1 MPAYN
6 ELTPATLMR
15 LIGTPQCPVI
25 IDVSIDEDFE
35 ASPFLIPAATRQAH
49 KNIASIVPDLIGKQV
64 VVICQKGKKLS
75 HGAAAVLRAH
85 GIDAQVLAGGNAA
98 WAEAAYPRVPSNNI
112 QPNLWVTRH
121 RPKIDRIACPWLIR
135 RFINPNATFLYVPP
149 AEVLDV
155 AERFGGT
162 AFDIA
167 DTFWSHRGP
176 LCTFDTMV
184 SEFGLSHPAIDAVAL
199 IVRAAD
205 TDSHNLAPQAAG
217 LLAFSVGMSR
227 SHRDDLSQL
236 EASMP
241 LYDALYRWARDGQD
255 ESHDWVEATA

>member
-1 MPAYN
+1 
-6 ELTPATLMR
+6 
-15 LIGTPQCPVI
+15 
-25 IDVSIDEDFE
+25 
-35 ASPFLIPAATRQAH
+35 
-49 KNIASIVPDLIGKQV
+49 
-64 VVICQKGKKLS
+64 
-75 HGAAAVLRAH
+75 
-85 GIDAQVLAGGNAA
+85 
-98 WAEAAYPRVPSNNI
+98 
-112 QPNLWVTRH
+112 
-121 RPKIDRIACPWLIR
+121 
-135 RFINPNATFLYVPP
+135 
-149 AEVLDV
+149 
-155 AERFGGT
+155 
-162 AFDIA
+162 
-167 DTFWSHRGP
+167 

>member
-6 ELTPATLMR
+6 EITSATLMR

-25 IDVSIDEDFE
+25 IDFSIDEDFE
-35 ASPFLIPAATRQAH
+35 ASPFLIPTATRQAH

-75 HGAAAVLRAH
+75 HGATAVLRAH
-85 GIDAQVLAGGNAA
+85 GIDAQVLDGDNAA
-98 WAEAAYPRVPSNNI
+98 WAKAAYPRVPSKNI
-112 QPNLWVTRH
+112 QLNLWVTRH
-121 RPKIDRIACPWLIR
+121 RPKIDRIACPWFIR
-135 RFINPNATFLYVPP
+135 RFVNPNATFLYVAP

-155 AERFGGT
+155 AKHFGGT

-167 DTFWSHRGP
+167 DTLWSHRGP

-184 SEFGLSHPAIDAVAL
+184 SEFGLSHPAIDAVAR
-199 IVRAAD
+199 IVCAAD
-205 TDSHNLAPQAAG
+205 TDSHNFAPQAAV
-217 LLAFSVGMSR
+217 LLLFSVRMSR

-241 LYDALYRWARDGQD
+241 LCDALHRWARDGQD